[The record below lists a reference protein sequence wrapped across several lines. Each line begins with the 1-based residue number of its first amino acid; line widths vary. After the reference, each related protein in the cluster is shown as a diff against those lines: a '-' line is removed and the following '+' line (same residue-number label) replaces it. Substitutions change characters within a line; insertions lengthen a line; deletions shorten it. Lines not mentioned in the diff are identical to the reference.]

1 VTLFDRV
8 AEWLASR
15 EIPAALIGAAALAAH
30 GISRSTFDRDLLTSR
45 PAVLDPSFWENFSS
59 DARVDIRRGDPADPL
74 TGVVRFSRDG
84 DRDVDLVVIAGAWID
99 RILDRALTAAIHPA
113 IRVVQAADLIL
124 LKLYA
129 GGAQDRWDIEQ
140 LLALD
145 ADGEVRRIVD
155 DRVRELPERS
165 TALWQQMRGAK

>member
-1 VTLFDRV
+1 MTLLDRV
-8 AEWLASR
+8 IERLDAR
-15 EIPAALIGAAALAAH
+15 GIPAALIGAPALAVH

-45 PAVLDPSFWENFSS
+45 ATVLDPSFWEDFPS
-59 DARVDIRRGDPADPL
+59 DAGVDVRRGETSDPL
-74 TGVVRFSRDG
+74 AGVVRFAYPD

-99 RILDRALTAAIHPA
+99 AILARAPETPMPA
-113 IRVVQAADLIL
+113 RSIRVVQPADLIL

-145 ADGEVRRIVD
+145 RDGGFRRLVDARVGDVPSRCAD
-155 DRVRELPERS
+155 
-165 TALWQQMRGAK
+165 LWRQMAM